1 VISSIDSSTHVCMVG
16 MLDSL
21 SLKNT
26 KLGLET
32 LELMGY
38 EQGRIQVVLNRADT
52 RVGITI
58 EDAIAVLGRKPDVL
72 VPSDREIPRS
82 VNEGDP
88 VVISKPRTE
97 ASRAFRSLADLYTAG
112 AASPVGA
119 PRPAAAAE
127 QNGSRLP
134 SLLGRWR

>member
-1 VISSIDSSTHVCMVG
+1 
-16 MLDSL
+16 
-21 SLKNT
+21 
-26 KLGLET
+26 
-32 LELMGY
+32 MGY
-38 EQGRIQVVLNRADT
+38 EQSRIQVVLNRADT
-52 RVGITI
+52 RVGITV

-97 ASRAFRSLADLYTAG
+97 ASRAFRALADFYTAG
-112 AASPVGA
+112 AASPVVGS